1 MKTTTRYTAAAIA
14 AAVVTISL
22 VACAPSGES
31 TNGAS
36 AGADNNCKT
45 SNITIGLLPK
55 TGTDPYMT
63 TVRDAVEAGA
73 KKDGNTVIYEQPADS
88 NGATQIPFV
97 QDLIAKKVDVIAI
110 SGSDQT
116 STKAALQQARDA
128 GIKVISFDS
137 DVDPSVRSVFVNQV
151 NTDEIGGALLES
163 MASLMNYKGSF
174 AIESSTQ
181 TATNQNA
188 WIATI
193 KDKLATDPKYKDMK
207 LETVVY
213 GNEDKT
219 VSAQVAKQLVQTY
232 PDLTGI
238 IIPAGLSY
246 APAAAALQE
255 IGAFGKVKL
264 TGLTPSTGIKD
275 YLSTGNAEDI
285 WWNVGDLGT
294 LTYETARAVAAC
306 TVTGKSGDKIDGGS
320 LGEFTVGENGT
331 VILGPA
337 TVVNKENVDEFPF

>member
-1 MKTTTRYTAAAIA
+1 MKSTRIIAFAAFAALVSLSLAACSSTSTASSA
-14 AAVVTISL
+14 
-22 VACAPSGES
+22 SGSGTCKS
-31 TNGAS
+31 TGL
-36 AGADNNCKT
+36 
-45 SNITIGLLPK
+45 TIGLLPK

-63 TVRDAVEAGA
+63 TVRDAVEAAA
-73 KKDGNTVIYEQPADS
+73 KKDGNKVVYEQPADS

-97 QDLIAKKVDVIAI
+97 QDLIAKKVNVIAI
-110 SGSDQT
+110 SGSDQN
-116 STKAALQQARDA
+116 STKAALLQAKAA

-137 DVDPSVRSVFVNQV
+137 DVATDARSAFVNQV
-151 NTDEIGGALLES
+151 VTADIGEALLKS
-163 MASLMNYKGSF
+163 MSSLMGGKGTF

-193 KDKLATDPKYKDMK
+193 KDKLANDSTYKNLK
-207 LETVVY
+207 LATVVY

-219 VSAQVAKQLVQTY
+219 VSATVAKQLVQTY

-275 YLSTGNAEDI
+275 YLKTGNAEDI

-294 LTYETARAVAAC
+294 LTYDTAKALASC
-306 TVTGKSGDKIDGGS
+306 KITGKDGDKLSAGS
-320 LGEFTVGENGT
+320 LGDFTVGKDG
-331 VILGPA
+331 VIILGPA
-337 TVVNKENVDEFPF
+337 TVVNKDNVDTFPF

>member
-1 MKTTTRYTAAAIA
+1 MKSYRIIAVALSAAVATLSLVGCAASSSGGSASGGSGSCKTT
-14 AAVVTISL
+14 
-22 VACAPSGES
+22 G
-31 TNGAS
+31 
-36 AGADNNCKT
+36 
-45 SNITIGLLPK
+45 ITIGLLPK

-73 KKDGNTVIYEQPADS
+73 KKDGNKVIYEQPADS

-110 SGSDQT
+110 SGSDQN
-116 STKAALQQARDA
+116 STKAALLQAKAA

-137 DVDPSVRSVFVNQV
+137 DVATDARSVFVNQV
-151 NTDEIGGALLES
+151 NTADIGGALLKS
-163 MASLMNYKGSF
+163 MSSLMGGKGTF

-193 KDKLATDPKYKDMK
+193 KEQLSSNAEYKDLKLA
-207 LETVVY
+207 TVVY

-219 VSAQVAKQLVQTY
+219 VSATVAKQLVQTY

-255 IGAFGKVKL
+255 TGAFGKVKL

-275 YLSTGNAEDI
+275 YLKTGNAEDI

-294 LTYETARAVAAC
+294 LTYNTAKALAGC
-306 TVTGKSGDKIDGGS
+306 KITGKAGDKIDGGS
-320 LGEFTVGENGT
+320 LGSFTVDKSGV

-337 TVVNKENVDEFPF
+337 TVVNKDNVDQFPF

>member
-1 MKTTTRYTAAAIA
+1 MKTHRIIAIA
-14 AAVVTISL
+14 ASAAL
-22 VACAPSGES
+22 VSVPLAACSGSGGS
-31 TNGAS
+31 TATGA
-36 AGADNNCKT
+36 CKT
-45 SNITIGLLPK
+45 SGITIGLLPK

-63 TVRDAVEAGA
+63 TVRDAVQAA
-73 KKDGNTVIYEQPADS
+73 ADKDGNKVIYEQPADS

-116 STKAALQQARDA
+116 STKAALEQAKAA

-137 DVDPSVRSVFVNQV
+137 DVAPETRSVFVNQV
-151 NTDEIGGALLES
+151 DTNAIGEALLKS
-163 MASLMNYKGSF
+163 MASLMGNQGTF

-193 KDKLATDPKYKDMK
+193 KDKLATDPAYKDMK
-207 LETVVY
+207 LATVVY

-219 VSAQVAKQLVQTY
+219 ASATVAKQLVQTY

-255 IGAFGKVKL
+255 TGAFGKVKL
-264 TGLTPSTGIKD
+264 TGLAPSSGIKD

-285 WWNVGDLGT
+285 WWNVSDLGT
-294 LTYETARAVAAC
+294 LTYATAKAVAAC
-306 TVTGKSGDKIDGGS
+306 TVTGKEGDTIDAGT
-320 LGEFTVGENGT
+320 LGKVTVGKDGVAT
-331 VILGPA
+331 LGPA
-337 TVVNKENVDEFPF
+337 TVVNKDNVNQFPF

>member
-1 MKTTTRYTAAAIA
+1 MKSTRIIA
-14 AAVVTISL
+14 AAATATLVGLSL
-22 VACAPSGES
+22 AACAPSKS
-31 TNGAS
+31 NDANAADAS
-36 AGADNNCKT
+36 CKT
-45 SNITIGLLPK
+45 TGITIGLLPK

-63 TVRDAVEAGA
+63 TVRDAVKAA
-73 KKDGNTVIYEQPADS
+73 AAKDGNKVIYEQPADS

-110 SGSDQT
+110 SGSDQN
-116 STKAALQQARDA
+116 STKAALLQAKAA

-137 DVDPSVRSVFVNQV
+137 DVATDARTVFVNQV
-151 NTDEIGGALLES
+151 NTADIGGALLKS
-163 MASLMNYKGSF
+163 MSSLMGGSGTF

-193 KDKLATDPKYKDMK
+193 KDQLKSNPDYKDLKLA
-207 LETVVY
+207 TVVY

-219 VSAQVAKQLVQTY
+219 VSATVAKQLVQTY

-238 IIPAGLSY
+238 VIPAGLSY

-255 IGAFGKVKL
+255 VGAFGKVKL

-275 YLSTGNAEDI
+275 YLKTGNAEDI

-294 LTYETARAVAAC
+294 LTYDTAKAVASC
-306 TVTGKSGDKIDGGS
+306 KVTGKEGDKITDS
-320 LGEFTVGENGT
+320 KLGDFTVGKDGV

-337 TVVNKENVDEFPF
+337 TVVNKDNVDEFPF

>member
-1 MKTTTRYTAAAIA
+1 MNTHRIIAIA
-14 AAVVTISL
+14 ASAALLAVPL
-22 VACAPSGES
+22 AACSG
-31 TNGAS
+31 NGGSS
-36 AGADNNCKT
+36 ATGACKT
-45 SNITIGLLPK
+45 NDITIGLLPK

-63 TVRDAVEAGA
+63 TVRDAVQAA
-73 KKDGNTVIYEQPADS
+73 ADKDGNKVIYEQPADS

-97 QDLIAKKVDVIAI
+97 QDLIAKRVDVIAI
-110 SGSDQT
+110 SGSDTT
-116 STKAALQQARDA
+116 STKAALEQAKAA

-137 DVDPSVRSVFVNQV
+137 DVAPETRSVFVNQV
-151 NTDEIGGALLES
+151 DTNAIGEALLKS
-163 MASLMNYKGSF
+163 MASLMGNKGTF

-193 KDKLATDPKYKDMK
+193 KDKLATDPAYKDMK
-207 LETVVY
+207 LATVVY

-219 VSAQVAKQLVQTY
+219 ASATVAKQLVQTY

-255 IGAFGKVKL
+255 TGAFGKVKL
-264 TGLTPSTGIKD
+264 TGLAPSSGIKD

-285 WWNVGDLGT
+285 WWNVSDLGT
-294 LTYETARAVAAC
+294 LTYATAKAVAAC
-306 TVTGKSGDKIDGGS
+306 TVTGKEGDTIDAGT
-320 LGEFTVGENGT
+320 LGKVTVGKDGVAT
-331 VILGPA
+331 LGPA
-337 TVVNKENVDEFPF
+337 TVVNKDNVNQFPF

>member
-1 MKTTTRYTAAAIA
+1 MKPTRIVALAASVALVGLSLAACSSSGSSSTASGSGSCKTT
-14 AAVVTISL
+14 
-22 VACAPSGES
+22 G
-31 TNGAS
+31 
-36 AGADNNCKT
+36 
-45 SNITIGLLPK
+45 ITIGLLPK

-63 TVRDAVEAGA
+63 TVRDAVEAAA
-73 KKDGNTVIYEQPADS
+73 KKDGNKVIYEQPADS

-110 SGSDQT
+110 SGSDQN
-116 STKAALQQARDA
+116 STKAALLQAKAA

-137 DVDPSVRSVFVNQV
+137 DVATDARSAFVNQV
-151 NTDEIGGALLES
+151 VTADIGEALLKS
-163 MASLMNYKGSF
+163 MSSLMGGKGTF

-193 KDKLATDPKYKDMK
+193 KDKLSSDPAYKDLK
-207 LETVVY
+207 LATVVY

-219 VSAQVAKQLVQTY
+219 VSATVAKQLVQTY

-275 YLSTGNAEDI
+275 YLKTGNAEDI
-285 WWNVGDLGT
+285 WWNVGHLGT
-294 LTYETARAVAAC
+294 LTYDTAKALVSC
-306 TVTGKSGDKIDGGS
+306 KITGKEGDKVSDSS
-320 LGEFTVGENGT
+320 LGDFTVGADG
-331 VILGPA
+331 VIILGPA
-337 TVVNKENVDEFPF
+337 TVVNKDNVDEFPF